1 MSSKD
6 RPGKKPSERRGRDKI
21 PPPPA
26 SRIPENVTGQG
37 YYEIEE
43 LHVNSWNPLPDGKGP
58 STQVHVSV
66 VVKQLPYPLVMRFKG
81 PNTLGTLIESLER
94 HRNDVWPA
102 GDSAIRDREPTPEY
116 TIKSD
121 ATSPAESMWETFE
134 AAAVDAQAGADQRQA
149 MREAYHAGMIGLMA
163 VLKTIGDD
171 AVSEDEGAEFLSRLE
186 AELMKGRRS

>member
-6 RPGKKPSERRGRDKI
+6 RSKKPSERRGRDKI

-26 SRIPENVTGQG
+26 NRIPENVGGQG
-37 YYEIEE
+37 YYEIES

-66 VVKQLPYPLVMRFKG
+66 HVKQLPYPLVMRFKG

-102 GDSAIRDREPTPEY
+102 GDVGPESGRVPEY
-116 TIKSD
+116 TIQSD
-121 ATSPAESMWETFE
+121 ATSPAETMWETFE
-134 AAAVDAQAGADQRQA
+134 AASLAPDAGADQRQA
-149 MREAYHAGMIGLMA
+149 MREAYHAGMIGLLA
-163 VLKTIGDD
+163 VFKTIGED
-171 AVSEDEGAEFLSRLE
+171 AVSEDEGAEFLSRIE